1 MALLDEVLPEG
12 LRVSREHLNPKGT
25 M

>member
-12 LRVSREHLNPKGT
+12 VRVSREHLNPKGT